1 MSDRSD
7 IPAYDVIVL
16 AGGRGERLG
25 GTDKALLEVG
35 GVPLLTR
42 TLKATAEAHRVTV
55 VGPRRPGVSGVVW
68 ASEEPSDGGPAAG
81 IVAGLDALDAS
92 DSRSPWVFVV
102 AVDHPGVEQVLPAV
116 LRSAGAAMA
125 ETDAVCPFDPDG
137 DPVWLLA
144 AYRRQSLRQACNTI
158 SPGHGVS
165 VGRLVGRLRFDP
177 SDAKHEQIGDI
188 DTWADH
194 QAWANQVRASA

>member
-1 MSDRSD
+1 MSHHRDV
-7 IPAYDVIVL
+7 PAYDVIVL

-42 TLKATAEAHRVTV
+42 TLQATAEARRVTV
-55 VGPRRPGVSGVVW
+55 VGARRPDISGVMW
-68 ASEEPSDGGPAAG
+68 TREEPPDGGPVAG

-102 AVDHPGVEQVLPAV
+102 AVDHPGVEQVLPAI
-116 LRSAGAAMA
+116 LRSAGTAMA
-125 ETDAVCPFDPDG
+125 ETDAVCPFDREG
-137 DPVWLLA
+137 HPVWLLA
-144 AYRRQSLRQACNTI
+144 AYRRQSLRKACSTVG
-158 SPGHGVS
+158 PGHGVS
-165 VGRLVGRLRFDP
+165 VGRLVGRLRFEP
-177 SDAKHEQIGDI
+177 SEAKYEQIGDI

-194 QAWANQVRASA
+194 QAWA